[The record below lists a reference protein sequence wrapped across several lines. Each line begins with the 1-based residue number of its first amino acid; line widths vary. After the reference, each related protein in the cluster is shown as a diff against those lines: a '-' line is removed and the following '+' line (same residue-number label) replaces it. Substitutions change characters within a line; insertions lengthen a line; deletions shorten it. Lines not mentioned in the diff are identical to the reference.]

1 MSLHNSIS
9 EKWGTIIATSVSLG
23 KDNGTKETVSLCIE
37 NNLEENKDAML
48 EEFSRHLYPRCEVN
62 NDFELEPRAKPPTYS
77 LYRIDPIEIEELRK
91 KLKELLEA
99 IYICR
104 LKHHMECRSCL
115 ERTKMG
121 CHVYA

>member
-1 MSLHNSIS
+1 MHREQSGREQRCNVGRVFKALIS
-9 EKWGTIIATSVSLG
+9 
-23 KDNGTKETVSLCIE
+23 
-37 NNLEENKDAML
+37 
-48 EEFSRHLYPRCEVN
+48 RCEVN

-91 KLKELLEA
+91 KLKEVLEA